1 MKYGGSMK
9 GWWGKILRVDLTND
23 KVWVQEYSPDVAQ
36 NFIGG
41 RGLAAKILWDEVK
54 NVDPLGPEN
63 KLVFASGPFNGLP
76 TPSGGKMVIAA
87 KSPLTG
93 GYGDG
98 NLGTMATV
106 HLRKAGYDAIV
117 VEGKAKK
124 PVYLYIENDD
134 VAILSAEGLWGKDTF
149 ETEKELKKIHGK
161 NVGVLSIG
169 PAGEN
174 LVRYAVVISQ
184 EGRAAG
190 RPGMGAVMGSKKLKA
205 VVIKGTKEIPV
216 ADKKKLQELSR
227 EAYEAIQN
235 SPAYPFWKRQGT
247 MAAVE
252 WTNENSAL
260 PTKNFSDGSFEFA
273 RSIDGYTMEG
283 MKVSQRG
290 CPYCNMPCGNVVLDA
305 EAHES
310 ELDYEN
316 VALLGSN
323 LGLGKLNEVSVLNR
337 IADEMGMDTISLGD
351 SIAFI
356 MEAKERGLIEEDA
369 PVFGDFKKAKQLAL
383 DIAYRRGELGNF
395 GAEGVMRMAQKL
407 NAHDF
412 AMHVKGLEIS
422 GYNCFIYPAM
432 ALAFGTSSIGAHHK
446 EAWVIAWEIGSAPI
460 EGEKAQKVEYK
471 ITYDPEK
478 AAKVIELQ
486 RLRGGLFEML
496 TACRLPWVEVGLSL
510 DYYPKLLE
518 AITGVKYTW
527 DDLYKA
533 ADRVYALIRAYWVRE
548 FEGNWDRKMDYPPE
562 RWFKEGLK
570 SGPHK
575 GQHLEKEKYD
585 TLLSEYYKLRGW
597 DERGIPKKETLK
609 ELGLEEVIPELEKVT
624 KLE

>member
-1 MKYGGSMK
+1 MK
-9 GWWGKILRVDLTND
+9 GWWGRILRVDLTDN
-23 KVWVQEYSPDVAQ
+23 KVWVQEYSEEVAK

-41 RGLAAKILWDEVK
+41 RGLAAWILWNEAK
-54 NVDPLGPEN
+54 NVDPLGPDN
-63 KLVFASGPFNGLP
+63 KLIFASGPFNGLP

-106 HLRKAGYDAIV
+106 HLRKAGYDALV

-124 PVYLYIENDD
+124 PVYIYIEDD
-134 VAILSAEGLWGKDTF
+134 NVSILSAEGLWGKTTF
-149 ETEKELKKIHGK
+149 ETEKELKEIHGK

-169 PAGEN
+169 PGGEN
-174 LVRYAVVISQ
+174 LVKYAVVISQ

-216 ADKKKLQELSR
+216 ADKEKLRGLSQ
-227 EAYEAIQN
+227 EAYNAILN
-235 SPAYPFWKRQGT
+235 SPGYPFWHRQGT

-260 PTKNFSDGSFEFA
+260 PTRNFSDGIFEFA
-273 RSIDGYTMEG
+273 RSIDGFTMEG
-283 MKVSQRG
+283 MKVKQRG

-305 EAHES
+305 DGQES

-323 LGLGKLNEVSVLNR
+323 LGIGKLNEVSVLNR
-337 IADEMGMDTISLGD
+337 IADEMGLDTISLGNT
-351 SIAFI
+351 IGFM
-356 MEAKERGLIEEDA
+356 MELKEKGILKNEDA
-369 PVFGDFKKAKQLAL
+369 PEFGDFKKAKQLAL
-383 DIAYRRGELGNF
+383 DIAYRRGELGNLA
-395 GAEGVMRMAQKL
+395 AEGVKAISEKVGGK
-407 NAHDF
+407 DI
-412 AMHVKGLEIS
+412 AMHVKGLEVS

-432 ALAFGTSSIGAHHK
+432 ALAFGTTAIGAHHK
-446 EAWVIAWEIGSAPI
+446 EAWVIAWEIGTAPI
-460 EGEKAQKVEYK
+460 EGEKAQKVEYN

-496 TACRLPWVEVGLSL
+496 TACRLPWVEIGLSL
-510 DYYPKLLE
+510 DYYPKLIE

-533 ADRVYALIRAYWVRE
+533 ADRVYALMRAYWVRE
-548 FEGNWDRKMDYPPE
+548 FNGNWSREMDYPPE

-570 SGPHK
+570 SGPYK
-575 GQHLEKEKYD
+575 GQHLDKEKYD
-585 TLLSEYYKLRGW
+585 ALLSEYYKLRGW
-597 DERGIPKKETLK
+597 SEKGIPKKETLK
-609 ELGLEEVIPELEKVT
+609 DLGLKFVIPELEKVT

>member
-1 MKYGGSMK
+1 MK
-9 GWWGKILRVDLTND
+9 GWWGRILRVDLTDN
-23 KVWVQEYSPDVAQ
+23 KVWVQEYSEEVAK

-41 RGLAAKILWDEVK
+41 RGLAAWILWNEAK
-54 NVDPLGPEN
+54 NVDPLGPDN
-63 KLVFASGPFNGLP
+63 KLIFASGPFNGLP

-106 HLRKAGYDAIV
+106 HLRKAGYDALV

-124 PVYLYIENDD
+124 PVYIYIEDD
-134 VAILSAEGLWGKDTF
+134 NVSILSAEGLWGKTTF
-149 ETEKELKKIHGK
+149 ETEKELKEIHGK

-169 PAGEN
+169 PGGEN
-174 LVRYAVVISQ
+174 LVKYAVVISQ

-216 ADKKKLQELSR
+216 ADKEKLRGLSQ
-227 EAYEAIQN
+227 EAYNAILN
-235 SPAYPFWKRQGT
+235 SPGYPFWHRQGT

-260 PTKNFSDGSFEFA
+260 PTRNFSDGIFEFA
-273 RSIDGYTMEG
+273 RSIDGFTMEG
-283 MKVSQRG
+283 MKVKQRG

-305 EAHES
+305 DGQES

-323 LGLGKLNEVSVLNR
+323 LGIGKLNEVSVLNR
-337 IADEMGMDTISLGD
+337 IADEMGLDTISLGNT
-351 SIAFI
+351 IGFM
-356 MEAKERGLIEEDA
+356 MELKEKGILKNEDA
-369 PVFGDFKKAKQLAL
+369 PEFGDFKKAKQLAL
-383 DIAYRRGELGNF
+383 DIAYRRGELGNLA
-395 GAEGVMRMAQKL
+395 AEGVKAISEKVGGK
-407 NAHDF
+407 DI
-412 AMHVKGLEIS
+412 AMHVKGLEVS

-432 ALAFGTSSIGAHHK
+432 ALAFGTTAIGAHHK
-446 EAWVIAWEIGSAPI
+446 EAWVIAWEIGTAPI
-460 EGEKAQKVEYK
+460 EGEKAQKVEYN

-496 TACRLPWVEVGLSL
+496 TACRLPWVEIGLSL
-510 DYYPKLLE
+510 DYYPKLIE
-518 AITGVKYTW
+518 AITGIKYTW

-533 ADRVYALIRAYWVRE
+533 ADRVYALMRAYWVGE
-548 FEGNWDRKMDYPPE
+548 FNGNWSREMDYPPE

-570 SGPHK
+570 SGPYK
-575 GQHLEKEKYD
+575 GQHLDKEKYD
-585 TLLSEYYKLRGW
+585 ALLSEYYKLRGW
-597 DERGIPKKETLK
+597 SEKGIPKKETLK
-609 ELGLEEVIPELEKVT
+609 DLGLEFVIPELEKVT

>member
-1 MKYGGSMK
+1 MK
-9 GWWGKILRVDLTND
+9 GWWGRILRVDLTDN
-23 KVWVQEYSPDVAQ
+23 KVWVQEYSEEVAK

-41 RGLAAKILWDEVK
+41 RGLAAWILWNEVK
-54 NVDPLGPEN
+54 NVDPLGPDN
-63 KLVFASGPFNGLP
+63 KLIFASGPFNGLP

-106 HLRKAGYDAIV
+106 HLRKAGYDALV

-124 PVYLYIENDD
+124 PVYIYIEDD
-134 VAILSAEGLWGKDTF
+134 NVSILSAEGLWGKTTF
-149 ETEKELKKIHGK
+149 ETEKELKEIHGK

-169 PAGEN
+169 PGGEN
-174 LVRYAVVISQ
+174 LVKYAVVISQ

-216 ADKKKLQELSR
+216 ADKEKLRGLSQ
-227 EAYEAIQN
+227 EAYNAILN
-235 SPAYPFWKRQGT
+235 SPGYPFWHRQGT

-260 PTKNFSDGSFEFA
+260 PTRNFSDGIFEFA
-273 RSIDGYTMEG
+273 RSIDGFTMEG
-283 MKVSQRG
+283 MKVKQRG

-305 EAHES
+305 DGQES

-323 LGLGKLNEVSVLNR
+323 LGIGKLNEVSVLNR
-337 IADEMGMDTISLGD
+337 IADEMGLDTISLGNT
-351 SIAFI
+351 IGFM
-356 MEAKERGLIEEDA
+356 MELKEKGILKNEDA
-369 PVFGDFKKAKQLAL
+369 PEFGDFKKAKQLAL
-383 DIAYRRGELGNF
+383 DIAYRRGELGNLA
-395 GAEGVMRMAQKL
+395 AEGVKAISEKVGGK
-407 NAHDF
+407 DI
-412 AMHVKGLEIS
+412 AMHVKGLEVS

-432 ALAFGTSSIGAHHK
+432 ALAFGTTAIGAHHK
-446 EAWVIAWEIGSAPI
+446 EAWVIAWEIGTAPI
-460 EGEKAQKVEYK
+460 EGEKAQKVEYN

-496 TACRLPWVEVGLSL
+496 TACRLPWVEIGLSL
-510 DYYPKLLE
+510 DYYPKLIE

-533 ADRVYALIRAYWVRE
+533 ADRVYALMRAYWVRE
-548 FEGNWDRKMDYPPE
+548 FNGNWSREMDYPPE

-570 SGPHK
+570 SGPYK
-575 GQHLEKEKYD
+575 GQHLDKEKYD
-585 TLLSEYYKLRGW
+585 ALLSEYYKLRGW
-597 DERGIPKKETLK
+597 SEKGIPKKEILK
-609 ELGLEEVIPELEKVT
+609 DLGLEFVIPELEKVA

>member
-1 MKYGGSMK
+1 MSMK
-9 GWWGKILRVDLTND
+9 GWWGRILRVDLTNN

-36 NFIGG
+36 QFIGG
-41 RGLAAKILWDEVK
+41 RGLAIKILWDEVK
-54 NVDPLGPEN
+54 GADPLGPEN
-63 KLVFASGPFNGLP
+63 KLVFAAGPFNGLP
-76 TPSGGKMVIAA
+76 TPSGGKLVVAA

-124 PVYLYIENDD
+124 PVYLYIENDN
-134 VAILSAEGLWGKDTF
+134 VSILSAEGLWGLDTF
-149 ETEKELKKIHGK
+149 KTEEELKKIHGK
-161 NVGVLSIG
+161 NVGILSIG
-169 PAGEN
+169 PGGEN
-174 LVRYAVVISQ
+174 LVRYAVVMSQ

-216 ADKKKLQELSR
+216 ADKKKLQELSK
-227 EAYEAIQN
+227 EAYKAIQS

-260 PTKNFSDGSFEFA
+260 PTRNFSDGSFEFA

-283 MKVSQRG
+283 MKVKQRG

-305 EAHES
+305 EAQES

-337 IADEMGMDTISLGD
+337 LADMYGLDTISLGV
-351 SIAFI
+351 SISFV
-356 MEAKERGLIEEDA
+356 MEAVERGLLKEG
-369 PVFGDFKKAKQLAL
+369 PTFGDFKGAKQLIE
-383 DIAYRRGELGNF
+383 DIAFRRGELGNF
-395 GAEGVMRMAQKL
+395 AAEGVMRMSQKL
-407 NAHDF
+407 GDDSF
-412 AMHVKGLEIS
+412 AMHVKGLETS

-446 EAWVIAWEIGSAPI
+446 EAWVIAWEIGTAPI
-460 EGEKAQKVEYK
+460 EGEQAKKVEYK
-471 ITYDPEK
+471 ITYNPEK

-527 DDLYKA
+527 DDLYRA
-533 ADRVYALIRAYWVRE
+533 ADRVYALIRAFWVRE
-548 FEGNWDRKMDYPPE
+548 FNGKWDKKMDYPPK
-562 RWFKEGLK
+562 RWFIEGLK
-570 SGPHK
+570 SGSYK
-575 GQHLEKEKYD
+575 GMHLDEKQYD
-585 TLLSEYYKLRGW
+585 KLLSEYYRLRGW

-609 ELGLEEVIPELEKVT
+609 ELGLEEVIPELEKIT

>member
-1 MKYGGSMK
+1 MN
-9 GWWGKILRVDLTND
+9 GWWGRILRVDLTNN
-23 KVWVQEYSPDVAQ
+23 KVWVQEYSPEVAK

-41 RGLAAKILWDEVK
+41 RGLAAWILWNEAK
-54 NVDPLGPEN
+54 NVDPLGPKN
-63 KLVFASGPFNGLP
+63 KLVFATGPFNGLP

-106 HLRKAGYDAIV
+106 HLRKAGYDALV

-124 PVYLYIENDD
+124 PVYIYIEDD
-134 VAILSAEGLWGKDTF
+134 NVSILSAEGLWGKTTF
-149 ETEKELKKIHGK
+149 ETERELKEIHGK
-161 NVGVLSIG
+161 NVGILSIG
-169 PAGEN
+169 PGGEN
-174 LVRYAVVISQ
+174 LVKYAVVISQ

-216 ADKKKLQELSR
+216 ADKEKLKELSQ
-227 EAYEAIQN
+227 EAYDAILN
-235 SPAYPFWKRQGT
+235 SPGYPFWHRQGT

-260 PTKNFSDGSFEFA
+260 PTRNFSDGSFEFA

-283 MKVSQRG
+283 MKVKQRG

-305 EAHES
+305 EGQES

-323 LGLGKLNEVSVLNR
+323 LGIGKLNEVSVLNR
-337 IADEMGMDTISLGD
+337 IADEMGLDTISLGVAI
-351 SIAFI
+351 SYV
-356 MEAKERGLIEEDA
+356 MEAKEKGIIKDDDA
-369 PVFGDFKKAKQLAL
+369 PEFGDFKKAKQLAL
-383 DIAYRRGELGNF
+383 DIAYRRGELGNLA
-395 GAEGVMRMAQKL
+395 AEGVKVMSEKL
-407 NAHDF
+407 GAKDF
-412 AMHVKGLEIS
+412 AMHVKGLEVS
-422 GYNCFIYPAM
+422 GYNCYIYPAM
-432 ALAFGTSSIGAHHK
+432 ALAYGTTAIGAHHK
-446 EAWVIAWEIGSAPI
+446 EAWVIAWEIGTAPI

-548 FEGNWDRKMDYPPE
+548 YNGNWSREMDYPPE

-570 SGPHK
+570 SGPYK
-575 GQHLEKEKYD
+575 GQHLEKDKYD
-585 TLLSEYYKLRGW
+585 ALLSEYYKLRGW

-609 ELGLEEVIPELEKVT
+609 ELNLEFVIPELEKVT

>member
-1 MKYGGSMK
+1 MAMK
-9 GWWGKILRVDLTND
+9 GWWGRILRVDLTNN
-23 KVWVQEYSPDVAQ
+23 KVWVQEYSPEIAQ
-36 NFIGG
+36 QFIGG
-41 RGLAAKILWDEVK
+41 RGLAIKILWDEVK
-54 NVDPLGPEN
+54 GADPLGPEN
-63 KLVFASGPFNGLP
+63 KLIFASGPFNGLP
-76 TPSGGKMVIAA
+76 TPSGGKMVVAA

-124 PVYLYIENDD
+124 PVYLYIENDN
-134 VAILSAEGLWGKDTF
+134 VSILSAEGLWGLDTF
-149 ETEKELKKIHGK
+149 KTEEELKKIHGK
-161 NVGVLSIG
+161 NVGILSIG
-169 PAGEN
+169 PGGEN
-174 LVRYAVVISQ
+174 LVRYAVVMSQ

-216 ADKKKLQELSR
+216 ADKAKLRELSK
-227 EAYEAIQN
+227 EAYEAIRN
-235 SPAYPFWKRQGT
+235 SPAYPFWHRQGT

-260 PTKNFSDGSFEFA
+260 PTRNFSDGSFEFA
-273 RSIDGYTMEG
+273 RSIDGYTLEG
-283 MKVSQRG
+283 MKVKQRG

-305 EAHES
+305 EAQES

-337 IADEMGMDTISLGD
+337 LADMYGLDTISLGV
-351 SIAFI
+351 SISFV
-356 MEAKERGLIEEDA
+356 MEAVERGLLEEG
-369 PVFGDFKKAKQLAL
+369 PTFGDFKGAKQLIE
-383 DIAYRRGELGNF
+383 DIAFRRGELGNF
-395 GAEGVMRMAQKL
+395 AAEGVMRMSQKL
-407 NAHDF
+407 GDDSF
-412 AMHVKGLEIS
+412 AMHVKGLETS

-446 EAWVIAWEIGSAPI
+446 EAWVIAWEIGTAPI
-460 EGEKAQKVEYK
+460 EGEQAKRVEYK
-471 ITYDPEK
+471 ITYEPEK

-527 DDLYKA
+527 DDLYRA

-548 FEGNWDRKMDYPPE
+548 FNGNWDRKKDYPPK
-562 RWFKEGLK
+562 RWFIEGLK
-570 SGPHK
+570 SGPYK
-575 GQHLEKEKYD
+575 GMHLEEDKYD
-585 TLLSEYYKLRGW
+585 KLLSEYYRLRGW

-609 ELGLEEVIPELEKVT
+609 ELGLDFVIPELEKVT

>member
-1 MKYGGSMK
+1 MK
-9 GWWGKILRVDLTND
+9 GWWGRILRVDLTDN
-23 KVWVQEYSPDVAQ
+23 KVWVQEYSEEVAK

-41 RGLAAKILWDEVK
+41 RGLAAWILWNEAK
-54 NVDPLGPEN
+54 NVDPLGPDN
-63 KLVFASGPFNGLP
+63 KLIFASGPFNGLP

-106 HLRKAGYDAIV
+106 HLRKAGYDALV

-124 PVYLYIENDD
+124 PVYIYIEDD
-134 VAILSAEGLWGKDTF
+134 NVSILSAEGLWGKTTF
-149 ETEKELKKIHGK
+149 ETEKELKEIHGK

-169 PAGEN
+169 PGGEN
-174 LVRYAVVISQ
+174 LVKYAVVISQ

-216 ADKKKLQELSR
+216 ADKEKLRGLSQ
-227 EAYEAIQN
+227 EAYNAILN
-235 SPAYPFWKRQGT
+235 SPGYPFWHRQGT

-260 PTKNFSDGSFEFA
+260 PTRNFSDGIFEFA
-273 RSIDGYTMEG
+273 RSIDGFTMEG
-283 MKVSQRG
+283 MKVKQRG

-305 EAHES
+305 DGQES

-323 LGLGKLNEVSVLNR
+323 LGIGKLNEVSVLNR
-337 IADEMGMDTISLGD
+337 IADEMGLDTISLGNT
-351 SIAFI
+351 IGFV
-356 MEAKERGLIEEDA
+356 MELKEKGILKNEDA
-369 PVFGDFKKAKQLAL
+369 PEFGDFKKAKQLAL
-383 DIAYRRGELGNF
+383 DIAYRRGELGNLA
-395 GAEGVMRMAQKL
+395 AEGVKAISEKVGGK
-407 NAHDF
+407 DF
-412 AMHVKGLEIS
+412 AMHVKGLEVS

-432 ALAFGTSSIGAHHK
+432 ALAFGTTAIGAHHK
-446 EAWVIAWEIGSAPI
+446 EAWVIAWEIGTAPI
-460 EGEKAQKVEYK
+460 EGEKAQKVEYN

-496 TACRLPWVEVGLSL
+496 TACRLPWVEIGLSL
-510 DYYPKLLE
+510 DYYPKLIE

-533 ADRVYALIRAYWVRE
+533 ADRVYALMRAYWVRE
-548 FEGNWDRKMDYPPE
+548 FNGNWSREMDYPPE

-570 SGPHK
+570 SGPYK
-575 GQHLEKEKYD
+575 GQHLDKEKYD
-585 TLLSEYYKLRGW
+585 ALLSEYYKLRGW
-597 DERGIPKKETLK
+597 SEKGIPKKETLK
-609 ELGLEEVIPELEKVT
+609 DLGLEFVIPELEKVT

>member
-1 MKYGGSMK
+1 MK
-9 GWWGKILRVDLTND
+9 GWWGRILRVDLTNN
-23 KVWVQEYSPDVAQ
+23 KVWVQEYSEEVAK

-41 RGLAAKILWDEVK
+41 RGLAAWILWNEAK
-54 NVDPLGPEN
+54 NVDPLGPDN
-63 KLVFASGPFNGLP
+63 KLIFASGPFNGLP

-87 KSPLTG
+87 KSPITG

-106 HLRKAGYDAIV
+106 HLRKAGYDALV

-124 PVYLYIENDD
+124 PVYIYIEDD
-134 VAILSAEGLWGKDTF
+134 NVSILSAEGLWGKTTF
-149 ETEKELKKIHGK
+149 ETEKELKEVHGK

-169 PAGEN
+169 PGGEN
-174 LVRYAVVISQ
+174 LVKYAVVISQ

-205 VVIKGTKEIPV
+205 VVVKGTKEIPV
-216 ADKKKLQELSR
+216 ADKEKLRELSQ
-227 EAYEAIQN
+227 EAYNAILN
-235 SPAYPFWKRQGT
+235 SPGYPFWHRQGT
-247 MAAVE
+247 MAALE

-260 PTKNFSDGSFEFA
+260 PTRNFSDGSFEFA
-273 RSIDGYTMEG
+273 RSIDGFTMEG
-283 MKVSQRG
+283 MKVKQRG

-305 EAHES
+305 DGQES

-337 IADEMGMDTISLGD
+337 IADEMGLDTISLGV
-351 SIAFI
+351 SISYV
-356 MEAKERGLIEEDA
+356 MEAKEKGLIKDENA
-369 PVFGDFKKAKQLAL
+369 PEFGDFKKAKQLAL
-383 DIAYRRGELGNF
+383 DIAYRRGELGNLA
-395 GAEGVMRMAQKL
+395 AEGVKGMSEKL
-407 NAHDF
+407 GAKDF
-412 AMHVKGLEIS
+412 AMHVKGLEVS

-432 ALAFGTSSIGAHHK
+432 ALAYGTSAIGAHHK
-446 EAWVIAWEIGSAPI
+446 EAWVIAWEIGTAPI

-471 ITYDPEK
+471 ISYDPEK

-510 DYYPKLLE
+510 DYYPKLIE

-533 ADRVYALIRAYWVRE
+533 ADRVYALMRAYWVRE
-548 FEGNWDRKMDYPPE
+548 YNSNWSREMDYPPE

-570 SGPHK
+570 SGPYK
-575 GQHLEKEKYD
+575 GQHLDKEKYD
-585 TLLSEYYKLRGW
+585 VLLNEYYKLRSW

-609 ELGLEEVIPELEKVT
+609 DLGLEFVIPELEKVT

>member
-1 MKYGGSMK
+1 MSMK
-9 GWWGKILRVDLTND
+9 GWWGRILRVDLTNNR
-23 KVWVQEYSPDVAQ
+23 VQVQEYSPDVAQ

-41 RGLAAKILWDEVK
+41 RGLAVKILWDEVK
-54 NVDPLGPEN
+54 GVDPLGPEN
-63 KLVFASGPFNGLP
+63 KLVFAAGPFNGLP
-76 TPSGGKMVIAA
+76 TPSGGKLVVAA

-124 PVYLYIENDD
+124 PVYLYIEDD
-134 VAILSAEGLWGKDTF
+134 NVSILSAEGLWGKTTF
-149 ETEKELKKIHGK
+149 ETERELKKIHGK

-174 LVRYAVVISQ
+174 LVRYAVVMSQ

-205 VVIKGTKEIPV
+205 LVIKGTKEIPV
-216 ADKKKLQELSR
+216 ADKKKLQELSK

-260 PTKNFSDGSFEFA
+260 PTRNFQDGSFEFA

-283 MKVSQRG
+283 MKVKQRG

-305 EAHES
+305 EGQES

-323 LGLGKLNEVSVLNR
+323 LGIGKLNEVSVLNR
-337 IADEMGMDTISLGD
+337 IADEMGMDTISLGV
-351 SIAFI
+351 SIAHV
-356 MEAKERGLIEEDA
+356 MEAVEKGVLKEG
-369 PVFGDFKKAKQLAL
+369 PTFGDFKKAKQLAL
-383 DIAYRRGELGNF
+383 DIAYRRGELGNLA
-395 GAEGVMRMAQKL
+395 AEGVKAMAEKL
-407 NAHDF
+407 GTHDF
-412 AMHVKGLEIS
+412 AMHAKGLEIS
-422 GYNCFIYPAM
+422 GYNSYIYPAM
-432 ALAFGTSSIGAHHK
+432 ALAFATSSIGAHHK
-446 EAWVIAWEIGSAPI
+446 EAWVIAWEIGTAPI
-460 EGEKAQKVEYK
+460 EGEQAKKVEYK

-496 TACRLPWVEVGLSL
+496 TACRLPWVEVGLSI

-518 AITGVKYTW
+518 AITSVKYTW

-548 FEGNWDRKMDYPPE
+548 FGEKWGRHMDYPPK
-562 RWFKEGLK
+562 RWFIEGLK
-570 SGPHK
+570 SGPYK
-575 GQHLEKEKYD
+575 GQHLDEKKYD
-585 TLLSEYYKLRGW
+585 ELLSEYYKLRGW
-597 DERGIPKKETLK
+597 DERGVPKKETLK
-609 ELGLEEVIPELEKVT
+609 ELGLEDVIPELEKVA

>member
-1 MKYGGSMK
+1 MK
-9 GWWGKILRVDLTND
+9 GWWGRILRVDLTDN
-23 KVWVQEYSPDVAQ
+23 KVWVQEYSEEVAK

-41 RGLAAKILWDEVK
+41 RGLAAWILWNEAK
-54 NVDPLGPEN
+54 NVDPLGPDN
-63 KLVFASGPFNGLP
+63 KLIFASGPFNGLP

-106 HLRKAGYDAIV
+106 HLRKAGYDALV

-124 PVYLYIENDD
+124 PVYIYIEDD
-134 VAILSAEGLWGKDTF
+134 NVSILSAEGLWGKTTF
-149 ETEKELKKIHGK
+149 ETEKELKEIHGK

-169 PAGEN
+169 PGGEN
-174 LVRYAVVISQ
+174 LVKYAVVISQ

-216 ADKKKLQELSR
+216 ADKEKLRGLSQ
-227 EAYEAIQN
+227 EAYNAILN
-235 SPAYPFWKRQGT
+235 SPGYPFWHRQGT

-260 PTKNFSDGSFEFA
+260 PTRNFSDGIFEFA
-273 RSIDGYTMEG
+273 RSIDGFTMEG
-283 MKVSQRG
+283 MKVKQRG

-305 EAHES
+305 DGQES

-323 LGLGKLNEVSVLNR
+323 LGIGKLNEVSVLNR
-337 IADEMGMDTISLGD
+337 IADEMGLDTISLGNT
-351 SIAFI
+351 IGFM
-356 MEAKERGLIEEDA
+356 MELKEKGILKNEDA
-369 PVFGDFKKAKQLAL
+369 PEFGDFKKAKQLAL
-383 DIAYRRGELGNF
+383 DIAYRRGELGNLA
-395 GAEGVMRMAQKL
+395 AEGVKAISEKVGGK
-407 NAHDF
+407 DI
-412 AMHVKGLEIS
+412 AMHVKGLEVS

-432 ALAFGTSSIGAHHK
+432 ALAFGTTAIGAHHK
-446 EAWVIAWEIGSAPI
+446 EAWVIAWEIGTAPI
-460 EGEKAQKVEYK
+460 EGEKAQKVEYN

-496 TACRLPWVEVGLSL
+496 TACRLPWVEIGLSL
-510 DYYPKLLE
+510 DYYPKLIE

-533 ADRVYALIRAYWVRE
+533 ADRVYALMRAYWVRE
-548 FEGNWDRKMDYPPE
+548 FNGNWSREMDYPPE

-570 SGPHK
+570 SGPYK
-575 GQHLEKEKYD
+575 GQHLDKEKYD
-585 TLLSEYYKLRGW
+585 ALLSEYYKLRGW
-597 DERGIPKKETLK
+597 SEKGIPKKETLK
-609 ELGLEEVIPELEKVT
+609 DLGLEFVIPELEKVT

>member
-1 MKYGGSMK
+1 MAMK
-9 GWWGKILRVDLTND
+9 GWWGRILRVDLTNNR
-23 KVWVQEYSPDVAQ
+23 VWVQEYPEEVAKK
-36 NFIGG
+36 FIGG
-41 RGLAAKILWDEVK
+41 RGLAAWILWNEAK
-54 NVDPLGPEN
+54 NVDPLGPDN

-76 TPSGGKMVIAA
+76 TPSGGKMVVAA

-117 VEGKAKK
+117 VEGRAKK
-124 PVYLYIENDD
+124 PVYLYIEDD
-134 VAILSAEGLWGKDTF
+134 NVSILSAEGLWGKGTF
-149 ETEKELKKIHGK
+149 ETERELKNIHGK

-174 LVRYAVVISQ
+174 LVRYAVVMSQ

-216 ADKKKLQELSR
+216 ADKEKLRELSQ
-227 EAYEAIQN
+227 EAYNAILN
-235 SPAYPFWKRQGT
+235 SPGYPFWHRQGT
-247 MAAVE
+247 MATVE

-260 PTKNFSDGSFEFA
+260 PTRNFQDGSFEFA

-283 MKVSQRG
+283 MKVKQRG

-305 EAHES
+305 EGQES

-323 LGLGKLNEVSVLNR
+323 LGIGKLNEVSVLNR
-337 IADEMGMDTISLGD
+337 IADDMGMDTISLGGA
-351 SIAFI
+351 IAFI
-356 MEAKERGLIEEDA
+356 MEAKERGLIKDDA
-369 PVFGDFKKAKQLAL
+369 APEFGDFKKAKQLAL
-383 DIAYRRGELGNF
+383 DIAYRRGELGNLA
-395 GAEGVMRMAQKL
+395 AEGVMRMAEKL
-407 NAHDF
+407 NAEDF
-412 AMHVKGLEIS
+412 AMHVKGLEVS
-422 GYNCFIYPAM
+422 GYNCYIYPAM
-432 ALAFGTSSIGAHHK
+432 ALAYATSSIGAHHK
-446 EAWVIAWEIGSAPI
+446 EAWVIAWEIGTAPI
-460 EGEKAQKVEYK
+460 EGEKAKKVEYN
-471 ITYDPEK
+471 ITYDPVK
-478 AAKVIELQ
+478 AAKVVELQ

-518 AITGVKYTW
+518 AITGVRYTW
-527 DDLYKA
+527 DDLYNA

-548 FEGNWDRKMDYPPE
+548 LGGKWGRHMDYPPK
-562 RWFKEGLK
+562 RWFTEGLK
-570 SGPHK
+570 SGPYR
-575 GQHLEKEKYD
+575 GQHLDREKYD
-585 TLLSEYYKLRGW
+585 GLLSEYYRIRGW
-597 DERGIPKKETLK
+597 DERGIPKKETLRK
-609 ELGLEEVIPELEKVT
+609 LGLEEVIPELEKVT

>member
-1 MKYGGSMK
+1 MAMK
-9 GWWGKILRVDLTND
+9 GWWGRILRVDLTNN
-23 KVWVQEYSPDVAQ
+23 KVHVQEYSPEIAQ
-36 NFIGG
+36 QFIGG
-41 RGLAAKILWDEVK
+41 RGLAVKILWDEVK
-54 NVDPLGPEN
+54 GADPLGPDN
-63 KLVFASGPFNGLP
+63 KLVFAAGPFNGLP
-76 TPSGGKMVIAA
+76 TPSGGKLVVAA

-124 PVYLYIENDD
+124 PVYLYIENDN
-134 VAILSAEGLWGKDTF
+134 VSILSAEGLWGLDTF
-149 ETEKELKKIHGK
+149 KTEEELKKIHGK
-161 NVGVLSIG
+161 NVGILSIG
-169 PAGEN
+169 PGGEN
-174 LVRYAVVISQ
+174 LVRYAVVMSQ

-205 VVIKGTKEIPV
+205 VVIRGTKEIPV
-216 ADKKKLQELSR
+216 ADKKKLSELSR
-227 EAYEAIQN
+227 EAYQAILN
-235 SPAYPFWKRQGT
+235 SPAYPFWHRQGT

-260 PTKNFSDGSFEFA
+260 PTRNFQDGSFEFA

-283 MKVSQRG
+283 MKVKQRG

-305 EAHES
+305 EGKES

-323 LGLGKLNEVSVLNR
+323 LGIGKLNEVSVLNR
-337 IADEMGMDTISLGD
+337 LADMYGIDTISLGV
-351 SIAFI
+351 SISFV
-356 MEAKERGLIEEDA
+356 MEAVERGLLKEG
-369 PVFGDFKKAKQLAL
+369 PTFGDFEGAKQLVE
-383 DIAYRRGELGNF
+383 DIAFRRGELGNF
-395 GAEGVMRMAQKL
+395 AAEGVMRMAEKL
-407 NAHDF
+407 GDDSF
-412 AMHVKGLEIS
+412 AMHAKGLEVS
-422 GYNCFIYPAM
+422 GYNSYIYPAM
-432 ALAFGTSSIGAHHK
+432 ALAFATSSIGAHHK
-446 EAWVIAWEIGSAPI
+446 EAWVIAWEIGTAPI
-460 EGEKAQKVEYK
+460 EGEKAKKVEYK

-518 AITGVKYTW
+518 AITGVRYTW

-548 FEGNWDRKMDYPPE
+548 LGEKWGRHMDYPPK
-562 RWFKEGLK
+562 RWFIEGLK
-570 SGPHK
+570 SGPYK
-575 GQHLEKEKYD
+575 GQHLDKEKYD
-585 TLLSEYYKLRGW
+585 ELLSEYYRLRGW

-609 ELGLEEVIPELEKVT
+609 ELGLDFVIPELEQVT

>member
-1 MKYGGSMK
+1 MSMK
-9 GWWGKILRVDLTND
+9 GWWGRILRVDLTSN
-23 KVWVQEYSPDVAQ
+23 KVWVQEYPEEVAR

-41 RGLAAKILWDEVK
+41 RGLAAWILWNEAK
-54 NVDPLGPEN
+54 NVDPLGPDN

-76 TPSGGKMVIAA
+76 TPSGGKMVVAA

-124 PVYLYIENDD
+124 PVYIYIEDDD
-134 VAILSAEGLWGKDTF
+134 VAILSAEGLWGKTTF
-149 ETEKELKKIHGK
+149 ETERELKKIHGK

-174 LVRYAVVISQ
+174 LVKYAVVISQ

-205 VVIKGTKEIPV
+205 VVVRGTKEIPV
-216 ADKKKLQELSR
+216 ADKEKLRKLSQ
-227 EAYEAIQN
+227 EAYNEILN
-235 SPAYPFWKRQGT
+235 LPGYPFWKRQGT

-260 PTKNFSDGSFEFA
+260 PTRNFSDGSFEFA

-283 MKVSQRG
+283 MKVKQRG

-305 EAHES
+305 EGRES

-316 VALLGSN
+316 VALLGAN
-323 LGLGKLNEVSVLNR
+323 LGIGKLNEVSVLNR

-351 SIAFI
+351 SLAFV
-356 MEAKERGLIEEDA
+356 MEAKEKGLIKEDA
-369 PVFGDFKKAKQLAL
+369 PEFGDFKKAKQLAL

-395 GAEGVMRMAQKL
+395 AAEGVKAMSEKL
-407 NAHDF
+407 GAEDF

-446 EAWVIAWEIGSAPI
+446 EAWVIAWEIGTAPI
-460 EGEKAQKVEYK
+460 EGEKAQKVEYR
-471 ITYDPEK
+471 ITYGPEK

-496 TACRLPWVEVGLSL
+496 SACRLPWVEVGLNL
-510 DYYPKLLE
+510 DYYPKLIE

-533 ADRVYALIRAYWVRE
+533 ADRLYALIRAYWVRE
-548 FEGNWDRKMDYPPE
+548 FNGNWDRKMDYPPE

-570 SGPHK
+570 SGPYK
-575 GQHLEKEKYD
+575 GQHLEKDKYD
-585 TLLSEYYKLRGW
+585 ALLSEYYKFRGW
-597 DERGIPKKETLK
+597 DERAIPKRETLK
-609 ELGLEEVIPELEKVT
+609 ELNLDFVVPELEKVT

>member
-1 MKYGGSMK
+1 MK
-9 GWWGKILRVDLTND
+9 GWWGRILRVDLTNN
-23 KVWVQEYSPDVAQ
+23 KVWVQEYPEEVAKK
-36 NFIGG
+36 FIGG
-41 RGLAAKILWDEVK
+41 RGLAAWILWNEAK
-54 NVDPLGPEN
+54 NVDPLGPDN

-76 TPSGGKMVIAA
+76 TPSGGKMVVAA

-124 PVYLYIENDD
+124 PVYLYIEDD
-134 VAILSAEGLWGKDTF
+134 NVSILSAEGIWGMGTFDT
-149 ETEKELKKIHGK
+149 ERELKKIHGK
-161 NVGVLSIG
+161 SVGILTIG

-174 LVRYAVVISQ
+174 LVRYAVVMSQ

-190 RPGMGAVMGSKKLKA
+190 RPGMGAVMGSKNLKA

-216 ADKKKLQELSR
+216 ADKEKLRELSQK
-227 EAYEAIQN
+227 AYNDILN
-235 SPAYPFWKRQGT
+235 SPGYPFWKRQGT

-260 PTKNFSDGSFEFA
+260 PTRNFQDGSFEFA

-283 MKVSQRG
+283 MKVKQRG

-305 EAHES
+305 EGEES

-337 IADEMGMDTISLGD
+337 IADDMGMDTISLGD
-351 SIAFI
+351 SISFI
-356 MEAKERGLIEEDA
+356 MEAREKGLLKEG
-369 PVFGDFKKAKQLAL
+369 PTFGDFKKAKQLAL
-383 DIAYRRGELGNF
+383 DIAYRRGELGNLA
-395 GAEGVMRMAQKL
+395 AEGVMRMAQKL
-407 NAHDF
+407 GDDSF

-422 GYNCFIYPAM
+422 GYNSYIYPAM
-432 ALAFGTSSIGAHHK
+432 ALAFATSSIGAHHK
-446 EAWVIAWEIGSAPI
+446 EAWVIAWEIGTAPI
-460 EGEKAQKVEYK
+460 EGEHAKKVEYK

-527 DDLYKA
+527 DDLYAA

-548 FEGNWDRKMDYPPE
+548 FGEKWGRHMDYPPK
-562 RWFKEGLK
+562 RWFDDALK
-570 SGPHK
+570 SGPYK
-575 GQHLEKEKYD
+575 GQHLDREKYD
-585 TLLSEYYKLRGW
+585 KLLSEYYKMRGW
-597 DERGIPKKETLK
+597 DERGIPKKETLQK
-609 ELGLEEVIPELEKVT
+609 LGLEEVIPELEKVT

>member
-1 MKYGGSMK
+1 MK
-9 GWWGKILRVDLTND
+9 GWWGRILRVDLTNN
-23 KVWVQEYSPDVAQ
+23 KVWVQEYSPEVAKK
-36 NFIGG
+36 FIGG
-41 RGLAAKILWDEVK
+41 RGLAAWILWNEVK
-54 NVDPLGPEN
+54 GVDPLGPDN
-63 KLVFASGPFNGLP
+63 KLVFAAGPFNGLP
-76 TPSGGKMVIAA
+76 TPSGGKLVVAA

-124 PVYLYIENDD
+124 PVYLYIENDN
-134 VAILSAEGLWGKDTF
+134 VSILSAEGLWGLDTF
-149 ETEKELKKIHGK
+149 KTEEELKKIHGK
-161 NVGVLSIG
+161 NVGILSIG
-169 PAGEN
+169 PGGEN
-174 LVRYAVVISQ
+174 LVRYAVVMSQ

-205 VVIKGTKEIPV
+205 VVIRGTKEIPV
-216 ADKKKLQELSR
+216 ADKKKLSELSR
-227 EAYEAIQN
+227 EAYQAILN
-235 SPAYPFWKRQGT
+235 SPAYPFWHRQGT

-260 PTKNFSDGSFEFA
+260 PTRNFQDGSFEFA
-273 RSIDGYTMEG
+273 RSIDGYTLEG
-283 MKVSQRG
+283 MKVKQRG

-305 EAHES
+305 EGKES

-323 LGLGKLNEVSVLNR
+323 LGIGKLNEVSVLNR
-337 IADEMGMDTISLGD
+337 LADMYGIDTISLGV
-351 SIAFI
+351 SIGFV
-356 MEAKERGLIEEDA
+356 MEAVERGLLKEG
-369 PVFGDFKKAKQLAL
+369 PTFGDFKGAKQLVE
-383 DIAYRRGELGNF
+383 DIAFRRGELGNF
-395 GAEGVMRMAQKL
+395 AAEGVMRMAEKL
-407 NAHDF
+407 GDDSF
-412 AMHVKGLEIS
+412 AMHVKGLETS
-422 GYNCFIYPAM
+422 GYNSYIYPAM
-432 ALAFGTSSIGAHHK
+432 ALAFATSSIGAHHK
-446 EAWVIAWEIGSAPI
+446 EAWVIAWEIGTAPI
-460 EGEKAQKVEYK
+460 EGEQAKKVEYK

-548 FEGNWDRKMDYPPE
+548 LGEKWGRHMDYPPK
-562 RWFKEGLK
+562 RWFIEGLK
-570 SGPHK
+570 SGPYK
-575 GQHLEKEKYD
+575 GQHLDEKKYD
-585 TLLSEYYKLRGW
+585 ELLSEYYRLRGW
-597 DERGIPKKETLK
+597 DERGIPKKETLR
-609 ELGLEEVIPELEKVT
+609 ELGLDFVIPELEQIT

>member
-1 MKYGGSMK
+1 MGMK
-9 GWWGKILRVDLTND
+9 GWWGKILRIDLTNN
-23 KVWVQEYSPDVAQ
+23 KVWVQEYPEEIAKK
-36 NFIGG
+36 FIGG
-41 RGLAAKILWDEVK
+41 RGLAAWILWNEAK
-54 NVDPLGPEN
+54 HVDPLGPDN

-76 TPSGGKMVIAA
+76 TPSGGKMVVAA

-124 PVYLYIENDD
+124 PVYLYIEDD
-134 VAILSAEGLWGKDTF
+134 NVSILSAEGLWGKGTF
-149 ETEKELKKIHGK
+149 ETERKLKEIHGK
-161 NVGVLSIG
+161 NVGILSIG

-190 RPGMGAVMGSKKLKA
+190 RPGMGAVMGSKNLKA
-205 VVIKGTKEIPV
+205 VVIKGSKEIPV
-216 ADKKKLQELSR
+216 ADKEKLRELSQ
-227 EAYEAIQN
+227 EAYNAILN
-235 SPAYPFWKRQGT
+235 SPGYPFWKRQGT

-260 PTKNFSDGSFEFA
+260 PTRNFQDGTFEFA

-283 MKVSQRG
+283 MKVKQRG

-305 EAHES
+305 EGQES

-323 LGLGKLNEVSVLNR
+323 LGIGKLNEVSVLNR
-337 IADEMGMDTISLGD
+337 IADDMGMDTISLGGA
-351 SIAFI
+351 IAHV
-356 MEAKERGLIEEDA
+356 MEAVERGILKDG
-369 PVFGDFKKAKQLAL
+369 PTFGDFKKARELAL
-383 DIAYRRGELGNF
+383 DIAYRRGELGNLA
-395 GAEGVMRMAQKL
+395 AEGVKAMAEKL
-407 NAHDF
+407 GTHDF
-412 AMHVKGLEIS
+412 AMHVKGLEVS

-432 ALAFGTSSIGAHHK
+432 ALAYGTSSIGAHHK
-446 EAWVIAWEIGSAPI
+446 EAWVIAWEIGTAPI
-460 EGEKAQKVEYK
+460 EGEKAKKVEYR

-496 TACRLPWVEVGLSL
+496 TACRLPWVEIGLSL

-548 FEGNWDRKMDYPPE
+548 FNGNWDRRMDYPPR
-562 RWFKEGLK
+562 RWFIEGLK
-570 SGPHK
+570 SGPYK
-575 GQHLEKEKYD
+575 GQHLEEDKYD
-585 TLLSEYYKLRGW
+585 ALLSEYYRLRGW
-597 DERGIPKKETLK
+597 DERGIPKRETLK
-609 ELGLEEVIPELEKVT
+609 ELGLEEVIPELEQVT

>member
-1 MKYGGSMK
+1 MSMK
-9 GWWGKILRVDLTND
+9 GWWGRILRVDLTNNR
-23 KVWVQEYSPDVAQ
+23 VQVQEYSPDVAQ

-41 RGLAAKILWDEVK
+41 RGLAVKILWDEVK
-54 NVDPLGPEN
+54 GVDPLGPEN
-63 KLVFASGPFNGLP
+63 KLVFAAGPFNGLP
-76 TPSGGKMVIAA
+76 TPSGGKLVVAA

-124 PVYLYIENDD
+124 PVYLYIEDD
-134 VAILSAEGLWGKDTF
+134 NVSILSAEGLWGKTTF
-149 ETEKELKKIHGK
+149 ETERGLKKIHGK

-174 LVRYAVVISQ
+174 LVRYAVVMSQ

-205 VVIKGTKEIPV
+205 LVIKGTKEIPV
-216 ADKKKLQELSR
+216 ADKKKLQELSK

-260 PTKNFSDGSFEFA
+260 PTRNFQDGSFEFA

-283 MKVSQRG
+283 MKVKQRG

-305 EAHES
+305 EGQES

-323 LGLGKLNEVSVLNR
+323 LGIGKLNEVSVLNR
-337 IADEMGMDTISLGD
+337 IADEMGMDTISLGV
-351 SIAFI
+351 SIAHV
-356 MEAKERGLIEEDA
+356 MEAVEKGILKDG
-369 PVFGDFKKAKQLAL
+369 PTFGDFKKAKQLAL
-383 DIAYRRGELGNF
+383 DIAYRRGELGNLA
-395 GAEGVMRMAQKL
+395 AEGVKAMAEKL
-407 NAHDF
+407 GTHDF
-412 AMHVKGLEIS
+412 AMHAKGLEIS
-422 GYNCFIYPAM
+422 GYNSYIYPAM
-432 ALAFGTSSIGAHHK
+432 ALAFATSSIGAHHK
-446 EAWVIAWEIGSAPI
+446 EAWVIAWEIGTAPI
-460 EGEKAQKVEYK
+460 EGEQAKKVEYK

-510 DYYPKLLE
+510 DYYPKLIE

-548 FEGNWDRKMDYPPE
+548 FGEKWSRHMDYPPK
-562 RWFKEGLK
+562 RWFIEGLK
-570 SGPHK
+570 SGPYK
-575 GQHLEKEKYD
+575 GQHLDEKKYD
-585 TLLSEYYKLRGW
+585 ALLSEYYKLRGW
-597 DERGIPKKETLK
+597 DERGVPKKETLK
-609 ELGLEEVIPELEKVT
+609 ELGLEDVIPELEKVA

>member
-1 MKYGGSMK
+1 MK
-9 GWWGKILRVDLTND
+9 GWWGRILRVDLTNN
-23 KVWVQEYSPDVAQ
+23 KVWVQEYSEDVAK

-41 RGLAAKILWDEVK
+41 RGLAAWILWNEAK
-54 NVDPLGPEN
+54 NVDPLGPDN
-63 KLVFASGPFNGLP
+63 KLIFASGPFNGLP

-87 KSPLTG
+87 KSPITG

-106 HLRKAGYDAIV
+106 HLRKAGYDALV

-124 PVYLYIENDD
+124 PVYIYIENDN
-134 VAILSAEGLWGKDTF
+134 VSILSAEGLWGKTTF
-149 ETEKELKKIHGK
+149 ETEKELKEIHGK

-169 PAGEN
+169 PGGEN
-174 LVRYAVVISQ
+174 LVKYAVVISQ

-190 RPGMGAVMGSKKLKA
+190 RPGMGAVMGSKNLKA

-216 ADKKKLQELSR
+216 ADKEKLRELSQ
-227 EAYEAIQN
+227 EAYNKILN
-235 SPAYPFWKRQGT
+235 SPGYPFWHRQGT
-247 MAAVE
+247 MAALE

-260 PTKNFSDGSFEFA
+260 PTRNFSDGSFEFA
-273 RSIDGYTMEG
+273 RSIDGFTMEG
-283 MKVSQRG
+283 MKVKQRG

-305 EAHES
+305 EGQES

-337 IADEMGMDTISLGD
+337 IADEMGLDTISLGVAI
-351 SIAFI
+351 SYV
-356 MEAKERGLIEEDA
+356 MEAKEKGLIKDDA
-369 PVFGDFKKAKQLAL
+369 APEFGDFKKAKQLAL
-383 DIAYRRGELGNF
+383 DIAYRRTELGNF
-395 GAEGVMRMAQKL
+395 AAEGVKAMAEKL
-407 NAHDF
+407 GAKDF
-412 AMHVKGLEIS
+412 AMHVKGLEVS

-432 ALAFGTSSIGAHHK
+432 ALAYGTSAIGAHHK
-446 EAWVIAWEIGSAPI
+446 EAWVIAWEIGTAPI

-548 FEGNWDRKMDYPPE
+548 YNGNWNREMDYPPE

-570 SGPHK
+570 TGPHK
-575 GQHLEKEKYD
+575 GEHLEKDKYD
-585 TLLSEYYKLRGW
+585 ALLSEYYKLRGW

-609 ELGLEEVIPELEKVT
+609 EFGLDFVIPELEKVT
-624 KLE
+624 QLE

>member
-1 MKYGGSMK
+1 MK
-9 GWWGKILRVDLTND
+9 GWWGRILRVDLTNN
-23 KVWVQEYSPDVAQ
+23 KVWVQEYSPEIAQ
-36 NFIGG
+36 QFIGG
-41 RGLAAKILWDEVK
+41 RGLAIKILWDEVK
-54 NVDPLGPEN
+54 GADPLGPEN
-63 KLVFASGPFNGLP
+63 KLIFASGPFNGLP
-76 TPSGGKMVIAA
+76 TPSGGKMVVAA

-124 PVYLYIENDD
+124 PVYLYIENDN
-134 VAILSAEGLWGKDTF
+134 VSILSAEGLWGLDTF
-149 ETEKELKKIHGK
+149 KTEEELKKIHGK
-161 NVGVLSIG
+161 NVGILSIG
-169 PAGEN
+169 PGGEN
-174 LVRYAVVISQ
+174 LVRYAVVMSQ

-216 ADKKKLQELSR
+216 ADKAKLRELSK
-227 EAYEAIQN
+227 EAYEAIRN
-235 SPAYPFWKRQGT
+235 SPAYPFWHRQGT

-260 PTKNFSDGSFEFA
+260 PTRNFSDGSFEFA
-273 RSIDGYTMEG
+273 RSIDGYTLEG
-283 MKVSQRG
+283 MKVKQRG

-305 EAHES
+305 EAQES

-337 IADEMGMDTISLGD
+337 LADMYGLDTISLGV
-351 SIAFI
+351 SISFV
-356 MEAKERGLIEEDA
+356 MEAVERGLLEEG
-369 PVFGDFKKAKQLAL
+369 PTFGDFKGAKQLIE
-383 DIAYRRGELGNF
+383 DIAFRRGELGNF
-395 GAEGVMRMAQKL
+395 AAEGVMRMSQKL
-407 NAHDF
+407 GDDSF
-412 AMHVKGLEIS
+412 AMHVKGLETS

-446 EAWVIAWEIGSAPI
+446 EAWVIAWEIGTAPI
-460 EGEKAQKVEYK
+460 EGEQAKRVEYK
-471 ITYDPEK
+471 ITYEPEK

-527 DDLYKA
+527 DDLYRA

-548 FEGNWDRKMDYPPE
+548 FNGNWDRKKDYPPK
-562 RWFKEGLK
+562 RWFIEGLK
-570 SGPHK
+570 SGPYK
-575 GQHLEKEKYD
+575 GMHLEEDKYD
-585 TLLSEYYKLRGW
+585 KLLSEYYRLRGW

-609 ELGLEEVIPELEKVT
+609 ELGLDFVIPELEKVT

>member
-1 MKYGGSMK
+1 MK
-9 GWWGKILRVDLTND
+9 GWWGRILRVDLTDN
-23 KVWVQEYSPDVAQ
+23 KVWVQEYSEEVAK

-41 RGLAAKILWDEVK
+41 RGLAVWILWNEVK
-54 NVDPLGPEN
+54 NVDPLGPDN
-63 KLVFASGPFNGLP
+63 KLIFASGPFNGLP

-106 HLRKAGYDAIV
+106 HLRKAGYDALV

-124 PVYLYIENDD
+124 PVYIYIEDD
-134 VAILSAEGLWGKDTF
+134 NVSILSAEGLWGKSTF
-149 ETEKELKKIHGK
+149 ETEKELKEIHGK

-169 PAGEN
+169 PGGEN
-174 LVRYAVVISQ
+174 LVKYAVVISQ

-216 ADKKKLQELSR
+216 ADKEKLRGLSQ
-227 EAYEAIQN
+227 EAYNAILN
-235 SPAYPFWKRQGT
+235 SPGYPFWHRQGT

-260 PTKNFSDGSFEFA
+260 PTRNFSDGIFEFA
-273 RSIDGYTMEG
+273 RSIDGFTMEG
-283 MKVSQRG
+283 MKVKQRG

-305 EAHES
+305 DGQES

-323 LGLGKLNEVSVLNR
+323 LGIGKLNEVSVLNR
-337 IADEMGMDTISLGD
+337 IADEMGLDTISLGNT
-351 SIAFI
+351 IGFM
-356 MEAKERGLIEEDA
+356 MELKEKGILKNEDA
-369 PVFGDFKKAKQLAL
+369 PEFGDFKKAKQLAL
-383 DIAYRRGELGNF
+383 DIAYRRGELGNLA
-395 GAEGVMRMAQKL
+395 AEGVKAISEKVGGK
-407 NAHDF
+407 DI
-412 AMHVKGLEIS
+412 AMHVKGLEVS

-432 ALAFGTSSIGAHHK
+432 ALAFGTTAIGAHHK
-446 EAWVIAWEIGSAPI
+446 EAWVIAWEIGTAPI
-460 EGEKAQKVEYK
+460 EGEKAQKVEYN

-496 TACRLPWVEVGLSL
+496 TACRLPWVEIGLSL
-510 DYYPKLLE
+510 DYYPKLIE

-533 ADRVYALIRAYWVRE
+533 ADRVYALMRAYWVRE
-548 FEGNWDRKMDYPPE
+548 FNGNWSREMDYPPE

-570 SGPHK
+570 SGPYK
-575 GQHLEKEKYD
+575 GQHLDKEKYD
-585 TLLSEYYKLRGW
+585 ALLSEYYKLRGW
-597 DERGIPKKETLK
+597 SEKGIPKKETLK
-609 ELGLEEVIPELEKVT
+609 DLGLEFVIPELEKVT

>member
-1 MKYGGSMK
+1 MK
-9 GWWGKILRVDLTND
+9 GWWGRILRVDLTDN
-23 KVWVQEYSPDVAQ
+23 KVWVQEYSEEVAK

-41 RGLAAKILWDEVK
+41 RGLAAWILWNEAK
-54 NVDPLGPEN
+54 NVDPLGPDN
-63 KLVFASGPFNGLP
+63 KLIFASGPFNGLP

-106 HLRKAGYDAIV
+106 HLRKAGYDALV

-124 PVYLYIENDD
+124 PVYIYIEDD
-134 VAILSAEGLWGKDTF
+134 NVSILSAEGLWGKTTF
-149 ETEKELKKIHGK
+149 ETEKELKEIHGK

-169 PAGEN
+169 PGGEN
-174 LVRYAVVISQ
+174 LVKYAVVISQ

-216 ADKKKLQELSR
+216 ADKEKLRGLSQ
-227 EAYEAIQN
+227 EAYNAILN
-235 SPAYPFWKRQGT
+235 SPGYPFWHRQGT

-260 PTKNFSDGSFEFA
+260 PTRNFSDGIFEFA
-273 RSIDGYTMEG
+273 RSIDGFTMEG
-283 MKVSQRG
+283 MKVKQRG

-305 EAHES
+305 DGQES

-323 LGLGKLNEVSVLNR
+323 LGIGKLNEVSVLNR
-337 IADEMGMDTISLGD
+337 IADEMGLDTISLGNT
-351 SIAFI
+351 IGFM
-356 MEAKERGLIEEDA
+356 MELKEKGILKNEDA
-369 PVFGDFKKAKQLAL
+369 PEFGDFKKAKQLAL
-383 DIAYRRGELGNF
+383 DIAYRRGELGNLA
-395 GAEGVMRMAQKL
+395 AEGVKAISEKVGGK
-407 NAHDF
+407 DF
-412 AMHVKGLEIS
+412 AMHVKGLEVS

-432 ALAFGTSSIGAHHK
+432 ALAFGTTAIGAHHK
-446 EAWVIAWEIGSAPI
+446 EAWVIAWEIGTAPI
-460 EGEKAQKVEYK
+460 EGEKAQKVEYN

-496 TACRLPWVEVGLSL
+496 TACRLPWVEIGLSL
-510 DYYPKLLE
+510 DYYPKLIE

-533 ADRVYALIRAYWVRE
+533 ADRVYALMRAYWVRE
-548 FEGNWDRKMDYPPE
+548 FNGNWSREMDYPPE

-570 SGPHK
+570 SGPYK
-575 GQHLEKEKYD
+575 DQHLDKEKYD
-585 TLLSEYYKLRGW
+585 ALLSEYYKLRGW
-597 DERGIPKKETLK
+597 SEKGIPKKESLK
-609 ELGLEEVIPELEKVT
+609 DLGLEFVIPELEKVT

>member
-1 MKYGGSMK
+1 MK
-9 GWWGKILRVDLTND
+9 GWWGRILRVDLTNN
-23 KVWVQEYSPDVAQ
+23 KVRVQEYPPEVARK
-36 NFIGG
+36 FIGG
-41 RGLAAKILWDEVK
+41 RGLAAWILWNEAK
-54 NVDPLGPEN
+54 GVDPLGPDN

-124 PVYLYIENDD
+124 PVYLYIEDD
-134 VAILSAEGLWGKDTF
+134 EVSILSAEGLWGKDTF
-149 ETEKELKKIHGK
+149 ETERELKKIHGK

-169 PAGEN
+169 PAGEH

-205 VVIKGTKEIPV
+205 VVIRGTKEIPV
-216 ADKKKLQELSR
+216 ADKENLKKLST
-227 EAYEAIQN
+227 EAYNEILN
-235 SPAYPFWKRQGT
+235 RPSYPFWKRQGT

-260 PTKNFSDGSFEFA
+260 PTMNFSDGSFEFA

-283 MKVSQRG
+283 MKVKQRG

-305 EAHES
+305 EGRES

-316 VALLGSN
+316 VALLGAN
-323 LGLGKLNEVSVLNR
+323 LGIGKLNEVSVLNR
-337 IADEMGMDTISLGD
+337 IADEMGMDTISLGG
-351 SIAFI
+351 SLAFI
-356 MEAKERGLIEEDA
+356 MEAKEKGLIKEDA
-369 PVFGDFKKAKQLAL
+369 PEFGDFKKARELAL

-395 GAEGVMRMAQKL
+395 GAEGVMRMSQKL
-407 NAHDF
+407 GDDSF
-412 AMHVKGLEIS
+412 AMHVKGLEVS

-432 ALAFGTSSIGAHHK
+432 ALAFATSSIGAHHK
-446 EAWVIAWEIGSAPI
+446 EAWVIAWEIGTAPI
-460 EGEKAQKVEYK
+460 EGEQAKKVEYK
-471 ITYDPEK
+471 ITYGPEK

-496 TACRLPWVEVGLSL
+496 SACRLPWVEVGLSL
-510 DYYPKLLE
+510 DYYPKLIE
-518 AITGVKYTW
+518 AITGVRYSW
-527 DDLYKA
+527 DDLYTA

-548 FEGNWDRKMDYPPE
+548 FGEKWGRHMDYPPK
-562 RWFKEGLK
+562 RWFIEGLK
-570 SGPHK
+570 SGPYK
-575 GQHLEKEKYD
+575 GQHLDMDKYEG
-585 TLLSEYYKLRGW
+585 LLSEYYRLRGW
-597 DERGIPKKETLK
+597 DERGIPKRETLK
-609 ELGLEEVIPELEKVT
+609 KLGLEDVIPELEKVT

>member
-1 MKYGGSMK
+1 MSMK
-9 GWWGKILRVDLTND
+9 GWWGRILRVDLTNN

-36 NFIGG
+36 QFIGG
-41 RGLAAKILWDEVK
+41 RGLAIKILWDEVK
-54 NVDPLGPEN
+54 GADPLGPEN
-63 KLVFASGPFNGLP
+63 KLVFAAGPFNGLP
-76 TPSGGKMVIAA
+76 TPSGGKLVVAA

-124 PVYLYIENDD
+124 PVYLYIENDN
-134 VAILSAEGLWGKDTF
+134 VSILSAEGLWGLDTF
-149 ETEKELKKIHGK
+149 KTEEELKKIHGK
-161 NVGVLSIG
+161 NVGILSIG
-169 PAGEN
+169 PGGEN
-174 LVRYAVVISQ
+174 LVRYAVVMSQ

-216 ADKKKLQELSR
+216 ADKKKLQELSK
-227 EAYEAIQN
+227 EAYKAIQS

-260 PTKNFSDGSFEFA
+260 PTRNFSDGSFEFA

-283 MKVSQRG
+283 MKVKQRG

-305 EAHES
+305 EAQES

-337 IADEMGMDTISLGD
+337 LADMYGLDTISLGV
-351 SIAFI
+351 SISFV
-356 MEAKERGLIEEDA
+356 MEAVERGLLKEG
-369 PVFGDFKKAKQLAL
+369 PTFGDFKGAKQLIE
-383 DIAYRRGELGNF
+383 DIAFRRGELGNF
-395 GAEGVMRMAQKL
+395 AAEGVMRMSQKL
-407 NAHDF
+407 GDDSF
-412 AMHVKGLEIS
+412 AMHVKGLETS

-446 EAWVIAWEIGSAPI
+446 EAWVIAWEIGTAPI
-460 EGEKAQKVEYK
+460 EGEQAKKVEYK
-471 ITYDPEK
+471 ITYNPEK

-527 DDLYKA
+527 DDLYRA
-533 ADRVYALIRAYWVRE
+533 ADRVYALIRAFWVRE
-548 FEGNWDRKMDYPPE
+548 FNGKWDRKMDYPPK
-562 RWFKEGLK
+562 RWFIEGLK
-570 SGPHK
+570 SGSYK
-575 GQHLEKEKYD
+575 GMHLDEKQYD
-585 TLLSEYYKLRGW
+585 KLLSEYYRLRGW
-597 DERGIPKKETLK
+597 DERGIPKEETLK

>member
-1 MKYGGSMK
+1 MK
-9 GWWGKILRVDLTND
+9 GWWGRILRVDLTNN
-23 KVWVQEYSPDVAQ
+23 KVWVQEYPEEVAKK
-36 NFIGG
+36 FIGG
-41 RGLAAKILWDEVK
+41 RGLAAWILWNEAK
-54 NVDPLGPEN
+54 NVDPLGPDN

-76 TPSGGKMVIAA
+76 TPSGGKMVVAA

-117 VEGKAKK
+117 VEGQAKK
-124 PVYLYIENDD
+124 PVYLYIEDD
-134 VAILSAEGLWGKDTF
+134 NVSILSAEGLWGKGTF
-149 ETEKELKKIHGK
+149 ETERELKKIHGK

-174 LVRYAVVISQ
+174 LVRYAVVMSQ

-216 ADKKKLQELSR
+216 ADREKLRELSQ
-227 EAYEAIQN
+227 EAYNAILN

-260 PTKNFSDGSFEFA
+260 PTRNFQDGSFEFA

-283 MKVSQRG
+283 MKVKQRG

-305 EAHES
+305 EGQES

-323 LGLGKLNEVSVLNR
+323 LGIGKLNEVSVLNR
-337 IADEMGMDTISLGD
+337 IADDMGMDTISLGGA
-351 SIAFI
+351 IAFI
-356 MEAKERGLIEEDA
+356 MEAKEKGLIKDDA
-369 PVFGDFKKAKQLAL
+369 APEFGDFKKAKQLAL

-395 GAEGVMRMAQKL
+395 AAEGVMRMAQKL
-407 NAHDF
+407 GDDSF
-412 AMHVKGLEIS
+412 AMHVKGLEVS
-422 GYNCFIYPAM
+422 GYNCYIYPAM
-432 ALAFGTSSIGAHHK
+432 ALAYGTSSIGAHHK
-446 EAWVIAWEIGSAPI
+446 EAWVIAWEIGTAPI
-460 EGEKAQKVEYK
+460 EGEHAKKVEYK

-496 TACRLPWVEVGLSL
+496 TACRLPWVEIGLSL

-527 DDLYKA
+527 DDLYTA

-548 FEGNWDRKMDYPPE
+548 FGGKWDRHMDYPPK
-562 RWFKEGLK
+562 RWFTEGLK
-570 SGPHK
+570 SGPYK
-575 GQHLEKEKYD
+575 GQHLDREKYD
-585 TLLSEYYKLRGW
+585 GLLSEYYRMRGW

-609 ELGLEEVIPELEKVT
+609 KLGLDFVVPELEQVT

>member
-1 MKYGGSMK
+1 MK
-9 GWWGKILRVDLTND
+9 GWWGRILRVDLTDN
-23 KVWVQEYSPDVAQ
+23 KVWVQEYSEEVAK

-41 RGLAAKILWDEVK
+41 RGLAAWILWNEAK
-54 NVDPLGPEN
+54 NVDPLGPDN
-63 KLVFASGPFNGLP
+63 KLIFASGPFNGLP

-106 HLRKAGYDAIV
+106 HLRKAGYDALV

-124 PVYLYIENDD
+124 PVYIYIEDD
-134 VAILSAEGLWGKDTF
+134 NVSILSAEGLWGKTTF
-149 ETEKELKKIHGK
+149 ETEKELKEIHGK

-169 PAGEN
+169 PGGEN
-174 LVRYAVVISQ
+174 LVKYAVVISQ

-216 ADKKKLQELSR
+216 ADKEKLRGLSQ
-227 EAYEAIQN
+227 EAYNAILN
-235 SPAYPFWKRQGT
+235 SPGYPFWHRQGT

-260 PTKNFSDGSFEFA
+260 PTRNFSDGIFEFA
-273 RSIDGYTMEG
+273 RSIDGFTMEG
-283 MKVSQRG
+283 MKVKQRG

-305 EAHES
+305 DGQES

-323 LGLGKLNEVSVLNR
+323 LGIGKLNEVSVLNR
-337 IADEMGMDTISLGD
+337 IADEMGLDTISLGNT
-351 SIAFI
+351 IGFM
-356 MEAKERGLIEEDA
+356 MELKEKGILKNEDA
-369 PVFGDFKKAKQLAL
+369 PEFGDFKKAKQLAL
-383 DIAYRRGELGNF
+383 DIAYRRGELGNLA
-395 GAEGVMRMAQKL
+395 AEGVKAISEKVGGK
-407 NAHDF
+407 DI
-412 AMHVKGLEIS
+412 AMHVKGLEVS

-432 ALAFGTSSIGAHHK
+432 ALAFGTTAIGAHHK
-446 EAWVIAWEIGSAPI
+446 EAWVIAWEIGTAPI
-460 EGEKAQKVEYK
+460 EGEKAQKVEYN

-496 TACRLPWVEVGLSL
+496 TACRLPWVEIGLSL
-510 DYYPKLLE
+510 DYYPKLIE

-533 ADRVYALIRAYWVRE
+533 ADRVYALMRAYWVRE
-548 FEGNWDRKMDYPPE
+548 FNGNWSREMDYPPE

-570 SGPHK
+570 SGPYK
-575 GQHLEKEKYD
+575 GQHLDKEKYD
-585 TLLSEYYKLRGW
+585 ALLSEYYKLRGW
-597 DERGIPKKETLK
+597 SEKGIPKKEILK
-609 ELGLEEVIPELEKVT
+609 DLGLEFVIPELEKVT

>member
-1 MKYGGSMK
+1 MAMK
-9 GWWGKILRVDLTND
+9 GWWGKILRVDLTNN
-23 KVWVQEYSPDVAQ
+23 KVHVQEYSPEMAQ
-36 NFIGG
+36 QFIGG
-41 RGLAAKILWDEVK
+41 RGLAIKILWDEVK
-54 NVDPLGPEN
+54 GADPLGPDN
-63 KLVFASGPFNGLP
+63 KLVFAAGPFNGLP
-76 TPSGGKMVIAA
+76 TPSGGKMVVAA

-124 PVYLYIENDD
+124 PVYIYVEDD
-134 VAILSAEGLWGKDTF
+134 NVSILSAEGLWGKGTF
-149 ETEKELKKIHGK
+149 ETERELKKIHGK

-205 VVIKGTKEIPV
+205 VVINGTKEIPV
-216 ADKKKLQELSR
+216 ADKEKLRKLSQ
-227 EAYEAIQN
+227 EAYNAILN
-235 SPAYPFWKRQGT
+235 SPGYPFWKRQGT

-260 PTKNFSDGSFEFA
+260 PTRNFSDGTFEFA

-283 MKVSQRG
+283 MKVKQRG

-305 EAHES
+305 EGQDS

-323 LGLGKLNEVSVLNR
+323 LGLGKLNEVSVINR
-337 IADEMGMDTISLGD
+337 IADDMGMDTISLGV
-351 SIAFI
+351 SISHV
-356 MEAKERGLIEEDA
+356 MEAVERGILKDG
-369 PVFGDFKKAKQLAL
+369 PTFGDFKKAKELAL
-383 DIAYRRGELGNF
+383 DIAYRRGELGKLA
-395 GAEGVMRMAQKL
+395 AEGVKAMAEKL
-407 NAHDF
+407 GTHDF
-412 AMHVKGLEIS
+412 AMHVKGLEVS

-432 ALAFGTSSIGAHHK
+432 ALAYGTSSIGAHHK

-460 EGEKAQKVEYK
+460 EGEHAKKVEYK

-548 FEGNWDRKMDYPPE
+548 FGEKWGRHMDYPPR
-562 RWFKEGLK
+562 RWFIEGLK
-570 SGPHK
+570 SGPYK
-575 GQHLEKEKYD
+575 GQHLDKEKYD
-585 TLLSEYYKLRGW
+585 ALLSEYYRLRGW

-609 ELGLEEVIPELEKVT
+609 ELGLEEVIPELEQVT